1 MILEKEFQK
10 GLEKALHEGYPRWW
24 KDKQGDNKMKFIREI
39 PLENVTETIINR
51 LDQFG
56 FTLVYK
62 EDSIE
67 VWA

>member
-1 MILEKEFQK
+1 MKT
-10 GLEKALHEGYPRWW
+10 
-24 KDKQGDNKMKFIREI
+24 KFIREI
-39 PLENVTETIINR
+39 PIDKVTQAVIDR